1 MSPDN
6 IDSLALD
13 VYDLLVGMGFI
24 LDENDQWDQLKDL
37 LQDKLEPFVTRDRNY
52 N

>member
-13 VYDLLVGMGFI
+13 VYDLLVGMGFT

-37 LQDKLEPFVTRDRNY
+37 LHSKLELFVTRDRNY